1 MPSAKNFKKNLIKP
15 PFKKR
20 QAAKKKKFNQ
30 NNFLEKSCIKTTFF
44 KKRLNKNI
52 NFGKKRRGCD
62 SGSNPGQGV
71 KRFTV

>member
-30 NNFLEKSCIKTTFF
+30 NNFLEKSCIKKLF
-44 KKRLNKNI
+44 
-52 NFGKKRRGCD
+52 
-62 SGSNPGQGV
+62 
-71 KRFTV
+71 